1 MAAGRSGPQ
10 PSGRAT
16 WREVRRRLERGWP
29 PGLTVLTGEDL
40 FHLDRAQRLLLEALA
55 GGDPAGFGLI
65 VWSEGKV
72 DVERVVEGARSA
84 GMFSRHRVV
93 FVRDVSVLEG
103 EPDALRSYASAPPA
117 GSFLV
122 VRAPKLDAR
131 RSLHKALLESGTTL
145 SFGPLR
151 PVELLEA
158 AAELEREKEVPL
170 DGEARAFL
178 VDACAGDLHRVE
190 SELDKLRA
198 FAGADAPGRLG
209 IETVRQVASGGAAL
223 SGWELSNAIE
233 ARDRDAALEA
243 ARRLLGG
250 AGEAE
255 EPLRILG
262 GLAYRARMLLRVRA
276 LVAAGAR
283 PVEAA
288 AAVRGF
294 PDERLAAAAMRYDLG
309 ELLAVPARLLEAD
322 RALKGSSLPPLA
334 VFERLVEELTA
345 PVGRAA
351 RAAS

>member
-1 MAAGRSGPQ
+1 MGAGRKGPQ
-10 PSGRAT
+10 PSGRDTLRA
-16 WREVRRRLERGWP
+16 VRRRLERGWP

-55 GGDPAGFGLI
+55 EGGTSGFGLT
-65 VWSEGKV
+65 VWSEGRV
-72 DVERVVEGARSA
+72 DVERVVEQARAA
-84 GMFSRHRVV
+84 GMFARHRVV

-103 EPDALRSYASAPPA
+103 EPDPLRSYASAPPA

-122 VRAPKLDAR
+122 VRAPRLDAR
-131 RSLHKALLESGTTL
+131 RSLHKALLETGTTL
-145 SFGPLR
+145 RFEPLR

-158 AAELEREKEVPL
+158 TSELERERGVLL
-170 DGEARAFL
+170 DAEARTFL
-178 VDACAGDLHRVE
+178 VDLCAGDLYRVD
-190 SELDKLRA
+190 SELEKLQA
-198 FAGADAPGRLG
+198 FAGPAARGRYG
-209 IETVRQVASGGAAL
+209 IDTVRQLASGSSAL

-233 ARDRDAALEA
+233 ARDRGAALEA

-250 AGEAE
+250 AGDTEA
-255 EPLRILG
+255 PLRVLG

-276 LVAAGAR
+276 LVEAGAR

-294 PDERLAAAAMRYDLG
+294 PDERLAAAAARYELG
-309 ELLAVPARLLEAD
+309 ELLAFPARLLEAD
-322 RALKGSSLPPLA
+322 RALKGGSLPPLA

-345 PVGRAA
+345 PGRPGA

>member
-1 MAAGRSGPQ
+1 MAAFRKGPH
-10 PSGRAT
+10 PSGRDT
-16 WREVRRRLERGWP
+16 LREVRRRLERGWP

-55 GGDPAGFGLI
+55 GADPSGLGLT

-72 DVERVVEGARSA
+72 EVERVVEGARSA

-93 FVRDVSVLEG
+93 FVRDVAVLEG
-103 EPDALRSYASAPPA
+103 EPDPLRSYASAPPA
-117 GSFLV
+117 GSFLL
-122 VRAPKLDAR
+122 VRAPRLDAR
-131 RSLHKALLESGTTL
+131 RSLHKALVESGTTL

-170 DGEARAFL
+170 DREARVFL
-178 VDACAGDLHRVE
+178 VDACAGDLQRVE
-190 SELDKLRA
+190 SELEKLRA
-198 FAGADAPGRLG
+198 FAGGACAGRLG
-209 IETVRQVASGGAAL
+209 IEMVRQVASGGAAL

-233 ARDRDAALEA
+233 ARDRGAALEA

-250 AGEAE
+250 AQEAE
-255 EPLRILG
+255 EPLRVLG

-276 LVAAGAR
+276 LVAAGSR
-283 PVEAA
+283 PVEAS

-309 ELLAVPARLLEAD
+309 ELLALPARLLEAD
-322 RALKGSSLPPLA
+322 RALKVGSLPPLA
-334 VFERLVEELTA
+334 VFVRLVEQVTA
-345 PVGRAA
+345 PAGPAA